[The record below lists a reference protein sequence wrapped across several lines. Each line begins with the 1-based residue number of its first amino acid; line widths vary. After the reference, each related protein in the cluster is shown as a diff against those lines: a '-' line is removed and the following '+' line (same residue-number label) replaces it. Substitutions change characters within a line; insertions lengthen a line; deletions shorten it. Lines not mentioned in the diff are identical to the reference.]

1 MFLFLY
7 TTWNW
12 EEKGIF
18 VRLKCNAGE
27 TCSGV
32 VWCGVVSCGVVWCG
46 VVWCPCVPGCLPA
59 VVKSKTGFRL
69 LGIKVRFFLNETQMQ
84 D

>member
-32 VWCGVVSCGVVWCG
+32 VWCCVVSCGVVWCG
-46 VVWCPCVPGCLPA
+46 ALVYRGVCL
-59 VVKSKTGFRL
+59 L
-69 LGIKVRFFLNETQMQ
+69 W
-84 D
+84 